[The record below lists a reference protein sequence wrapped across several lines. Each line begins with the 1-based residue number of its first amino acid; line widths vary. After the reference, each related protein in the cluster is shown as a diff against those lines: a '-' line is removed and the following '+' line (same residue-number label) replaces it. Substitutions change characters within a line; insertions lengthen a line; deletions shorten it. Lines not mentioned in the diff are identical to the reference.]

1 MNRVLKRPMF
11 RMGGAAGTGI
21 TSGLHAPRQQ
31 YNQGERV
38 QRLTNEFQQRKSM
51 FDQLNQNNQQT
62 GFMPGSASSFLTNF
76 GLNLLSQTPRGNIF
90 ATAAAA
96 AKDPFQ
102 TFQSARAKELSDQKT
117 LNQAILGDVISED
130 FKATQQQRLIDANY
144 QENLDNIQGKIDL
157 EKQKGI
163 NANEKLIQ
171 EFENDKALLKEDYE
185 LQKKYGMGGSKDYAK
200 KQAADGVTAIYQAQ
214 ITAEKNKIDALDKND
229 PNYQAKVDDINANIE
244 NIRNDLEDSVKSI
257 YLSQDTTLEFQR
269 KAILKLL
276 QNNDPEDIAPYFPNF
291 DEIMGG
297 ITLPES
303 KASGGRVGLAKS
315 FPGTVGDAQSDM
327 KAPQEGVQNLSYPEL
342 RTRLPQE
349 ISDEIVMLLANSKQA
364 LLDFANIQTGED
376 VASFN
381 QQYDVNLTL
390 PQGA

>member
-1 MNRVLKRPMF
+1 
-11 RMGGAAGTGI
+11 MGGAAGTGI
-21 TSGLHAPRQQ
+21 TSGLDAPRQQ

-229 PNYQAKVDDINANIE
+229 PNYQQKVEDINANIA
-244 NIRNDLEDSVKSI
+244 NIRKELEDSVKSI

-276 QNNDPEDIAPYFPNF
+276 QNNDPEDIAPYFSNF
-291 DEIMGG
+291 NEIMGG

-303 KASGGRVGLAKS
+303 KASGGRVGLAQS

-327 KAPQEGVQNLSYPEL
+327 KAPQGDVQDLSFSEL

>member
-1 MNRVLKRPMF
+1 
-11 RMGGAAGTGI
+11 MGGAAEGI
-21 TSGLHAPRQQ
+21 TSGLDAPRQK
-31 YNQGERV
+31 YEDAGRV
-38 QRLTNEFQQRKSM
+38 QRLTDEFEQRKAM
-51 FDQLNQNNQQT
+51 FDQLNTGQQT

-90 ATAAAA
+90 ATAATA
-96 AKDPFQ
+96 AKEPFQ
-102 TFQSARAKELSDQKT
+102 TFQSARAKELSDRRT
-117 LNQAILGDVISED
+117 LDQAILGDVISED
-130 FKATQQQRLIDANY
+130 FKSRQQQELIDANY

-157 EKQKGI
+157 EKQKGV
-163 NANEKLIQ
+163 NANNKLIQ
-171 EFENDKALLKEDYE
+171 QFENDKALLKEDYE
-185 LQKKYGMGGSKDYAK
+185 LQKKYGITGAKDYAK
-200 KQAADGVTAIYQAQ
+200 KQAADAVTTLYDNQ
-214 ITAEKNKIDALDKND
+214 ITAEKNKIEALDKND
-229 PNYQAKVDDINANIE
+229 PNYQAKVDDINNSIQ
-244 NIRNDLEDSVKSI
+244 ILEDRKKDDVKSV

-291 DEIMGG
+291 NEIMGG
-297 ITLPES
+297 ITIPES
-303 KASGGRVGLAKS
+303 KADGGRVGLAQS
-315 FPGTVGDAQSDM
+315 FPGTVGDAQDNM
-327 KAPQEGVQNLSYPEL
+327 KAPQGDVQNLSYSEL